1 MRSLILLAVA
11 ALMPMILSGCA
22 AAVQKCLET
31 PVSAKVSDESVETCE
46 DAVRANM
53 GRMDVFDRYV
63 GLLRVRNRYSD
74 VVKWS
79 KKILKRDED
88 RTDALYNLAYGLR
101 KTGHCELALER
112 YKEYSDKNK
121 EDPDPYYGM
130 GLCHE
135 DLGNRQ
141 DAIAA
146 YNSYIEKETRKS
158 QKVWVE
164 RAKLRMSA
172 LGSGA
177 PLAAAPTPTP
187 KLAQPPPR
195 PGPIAPAPKPAGV
208 PTPVPSPVATPS
220 PAAPTPAPSAPVAA
234 LPTDCSAHQRAFKA
248 NPFNTGAYD
257 KWAGCSL
264 KSGKHDE
271 VIRIMRIA
279 IRDNPEFG
287 RGWLHL
293 GSAYKAKGNQP
304 QAKSA
309 FAKAC
314 SAGVAA
320 ACGM

>member
-1 MRSLILLAVA
+1 
-11 ALMPMILSGCA
+11 MPMITSGCA

-31 PVSAKVSDESVETCE
+31 PVSAKVSDEAVETCE
-46 DAVRANM
+46 EAVRANI

-101 KTGHCELALER
+101 KTGRCELALER
-112 YKEYSDKNK
+112 YKEYAEKNK

-146 YNSYIEKETRKS
+146 YRTYIEKEKRKS

-164 RAKLRMSA
+164 RAKLRMNA

-177 PLAAAPTPTP
+177 PIAAAPTPAPTAPTPTP
-187 KLAQPPPR
+187 KIAR
-195 PGPIAPAPKPAGV
+195 PSPAPGLVPPAPVAKPM
-208 PTPVPSPVATPS
+208 PTPTPS
-220 PAAPTPAPSAPVAA
+220 PAPSPTPTAAPAAAPA
-234 LPTDCSAHQRAFKA
+234 DCSAHQRAFKA

-257 KWAGCSL
+257 KWAECTL
-264 KSGKHDE
+264 KSGRHDE

-293 GSAYKAKGNQP
+293 GSAYRAKGNQP

>member
-1 MRSLILLAVA
+1 
-11 ALMPMILSGCA
+11 MPMISSGCA
-22 AAVQKCLET
+22 AAVQKCLKT
-31 PVSAKVSDESVETCE
+31 PVSAKVSDEVVDTCE
-46 DAVRANM
+46 EAVRANM

-79 KKILKRDED
+79 KKILKHDED

-112 YKEYSDKNK
+112 YREYANRNK

-146 YNSYIEKETRKS
+146 YKTYIEKEKRKS

-164 RAKLRMSA
+164 RAKLRMTS

-177 PLAAAPTPTP
+177 PIAAAPTPTP
-187 KLAQPPPR
+187 TPTTPTPKIAR
-195 PGPIAPAPKPAGV
+195 PTPAPGLVQPAPV
-208 PTPVPSPVATPS
+208 ARPLPTPTPS
-220 PAAPTPAPSAPVAA
+220 PAPSAAPTPAPAAPVAA
-234 LPTDCSAHQRAFKA
+234 AATDCSAHERAFKA

-257 KWAGCSL
+257 KWAECSL

-271 VIRIMRIA
+271 VIRYMRIA

-293 GSAYKAKGNQP
+293 GSAYRAKGNQP

-314 SAGVAA
+314 SAGVAE